1 MVTLGLVESN
11 GSLSPVYDSHHLQAD
26 CQERISSGTLRSAI
40 ECGLSLP
47 FSLRYFETRPM
58 GRSEDTEFVGNNLQQ
73 HFGQFCARQLG
84 VGRPS
89 RAAFAGAQFYRFRSH
104 KFVDRGLQAFES
116 VAGDVVDQL
125 TDYPAVAR
133 RFIQHHVIAGR
144 PRDTLTRR
152 RQHFAISSSSSS
164 CSFNRK
170 LSNATH
176 KKIRIKKEKY
186 RALIG
191 CSHCTV

>member
-1 MVTLGLVESN
+1 MAAYRRFMTHITCRLIAKN
-11 GSLSPVYDSHHLQAD
+11 GSAPEPYAGQSY
-26 CQERISSGTLRSAI
+26 
-40 ECGLSLP
+40 GLSLP

-73 HFGQFCARQLG
+73 HFGQFCERQLG

-89 RAAFAGAQFYRFRSH
+89 RAAFAGAHFYRFRSH

-152 RQHFAISSSSSS
+152 RRHFAISSSSSS

-176 KKIRIKKEKY
+176 TK
-186 RALIG
+186 
-191 CSHCTV
+191 

>member
-1 MVTLGLVESN
+1 MAAYRRFMTHITCRLIAKN
-11 GSLSPVYDSHHLQAD
+11 GSAPEPYARQ
-26 CQERISSGTLRSAI
+26 SSVGYLCLLVFGTL
-40 ECGLSLP
+40 
-47 FSLRYFETRPM
+47 

-152 RQHFAISSSSSS
+152 RRHFAISSSSSS

-176 KKIRIKKEKY
+176 TK
-186 RALIG
+186 
-191 CSHCTV
+191 